1 MKNISRI
8 CVVTLLLWLSLPA
21 HAQLMLLLQ
30 HPQHS
35 VYVNES
41 TPRPGS
47 AQVTLTVLHDW
58 VNPHPIY
65 TSHYLSSLTRQ
76 IFDCVQQQ
84 SRVLSVTYFEK
95 NMRYGKIILRSDDP
109 SVWQPIPS
117 QGVTHQL
124 WQRACSPSE

>member
-30 HPQHS
+30 NQQYS
-35 VYVNES
+35 VYVDGS
-41 TPRPGS
+41 SIRQDTP
-47 AQVTLTVLHDW
+47 QVTLTVLHDW
-58 VNPHPIY
+58 VAPHPIY
-65 TSHYLSSLTRQ
+65 TAYYLSSLTRQ
-76 IFDCVQQQ
+76 LFDCVQQQ